1 MVSLE
6 ELILKEEDKMKEK
19 KQMFRVMRKIKE
31 KTMTKRL
38 QELVLESPNEHDLI
52 RSKTSSF

>member
-19 KQMFRVMRKIKE
+19 KQMFRVMRKIKG

-38 QELVLESPNEHDLI
+38 QELVLESQNEHDLI